1 MSGYTMTQGELLYS
15 VDAAGTVTAIQTAE
29 QPFTV
34 GYPPVVIPGGFFANS
49 SEAYRQSSLRLQC
62 GGLLIATATV
72 PTFSIRAVAAT
83 SDAFAATSAFVTS
96 GTFTPVAT
104 TGVWFEM
111 NLHIAVRTLPIQTIS
126 GVTLATVSAHGWFD
140 VLYLSSPVRYSLPA
154 PAATYTPAGT
164 IDTSVQQYLYP
175 TLALGAA
182 TAGNTLTIEYLKL
195 YGEN

>member
-15 VDAAGTVTAIQTAE
+15 VDAAGTVTANQTAA

-34 GYPPVVIPGGFFANS
+34 GYPPVVIPGGFFANAT
-49 SEAYRQSSLRLQC
+49 EAYRQSSLRLEC

-72 PTFSIRAVAAT
+72 PTFTVSLGSAT
-83 SDAFAATSAFVTS
+83 SDGFSSSNALVTS
-96 GTFTPVAT
+96 GTFTPVAS

-111 NLHIAVRTLPIQTIS
+111 NVHLAVRTLPIQTIS
-126 GVTLATVSAHGWFD
+126 GVTNATVSAHGWFD

-154 PAATYTPAGT
+154 PAASYSPAGT
-164 IDTSVQQYLYP
+164 IDTSIQQYLYP
-175 TLALGAA
+175 TLTLGTA
-182 TAGNTLTIEYLKL
+182 TSGNTLTLEYLKL